1 MLLNFFTSRKVPL
14 DYSNPDAA
22 SAAIAM
28 IRKHSIVPHN
38 STKYRGPILI
48 NPGGPGGS
56 GVDMITFFGA
66 QLSTI
71 VGPEFDFIG
80 FDPRGGS
87 LSEFRQSANNLAKAL
102 PVPRLASRSLKLG
115 WSESSGPAHTEF

>member
-1 MLLNFFTSRKVPL
+1 VPTAELVWKDCYSGNQCARLKVRKRAPYVHVIDFLWFRQVPL
-14 DYSNPDAA
+14 DYFNPDAA

-28 IRKHSIVPHN
+28 MRKHSIVPHN

-56 GVDMITFFGA
+56 GVDLVAGWGA
-66 QLSTI
+66 RLSTI
-71 VGPEFDFIG
+71 LGPEFDFIG

-87 LSEFRQSANNLAKAL
+87 LSEFQG
-102 PVPRLASRSLKLG
+102 VG
-115 WSESSGPAHTEF
+115 

>member
-1 MLLNFFTSRKVPL
+1 MLLTSFTFHQVPL

-56 GVDMITFFGA
+56 GVDMIIAFGA
-66 QLSTI
+66 LLSNI

-87 LSEFRQSANNLAKAL
+87 LPDFRQSAKILAKAL
-102 PVPRLASRSLKLG
+102 PVPHLVSRSSKPG
-115 WSESSGPAHTEF
+115 WSESSGPAHMAF